1 MRAERR
7 GAWRSIAL
15 LFAVGMVCGGCVTE
29 TVSPPRPVP
38 VQGPTASGQRP
49 RPMPDQPV
57 ATPARD
63 ARTVNAI
70 LRAAITPLG
79 TIPFDGQVLPM
90 ISPDG
95 RLAATQVGQSP
106 SWAALLV
113 EPDAPPSP
121 RTNVEVYDISSQPAR
136 LVREGFDLPAGT
148 MLGRACDESGFL
160 VEHITPMG
168 ERRVGKVPWRGGG
181 IEWFDGVG
189 TGTLIDQGLV
199 ATTEAQA
206 LKTPWGEVREPGSEM
221 WFPVSSGE
229 RGLVYCFAAS
239 QRGLELQAWS
249 RSVRATSEGMR
260 ADGSMSIIAR
270 RRIAPQAERIL
281 AYQAVDPVRG
291 WAESGSEEP
300 PGLLFFNPGTRRMT
314 VFDANTGDLVPLAAE
329 SISGVW
335 TRDAAGWGVLLSTDR
350 GLVYQRLEQSRS
362 AWSASPE
369 ARLLG
374 EPYVARATMDPTRP
388 SILIGPARD
397 ARRVNLIVLQLMPSD
412 LEE

>member
-1 MRAERR
+1 MHTDRRA
-7 GAWRSIAL
+7 AWRGIAIVSAL
-15 LFAVGMVCGGCVTE
+15 VLVCTGCVTE
-29 TVSPPRPVP
+29 TVSPARPAP
-38 VQGPTASGQRP
+38 VQGPTATGRSSS
-49 RPMPDQPV
+49 PMPTQPV

-95 RLAATQVGQSP
+95 RFAATQVGQTP
-106 SWAALLV
+106 SWSAMLV

-121 RTNVEVYDISSQPAR
+121 RTNVEVYDISSQPVR
-136 LVREGFDLPAGT
+136 LVREGFDLPPGT
-148 MLGRACDESGFL
+148 MLGRSCDESGFL

-168 ERRVGKVPWRGGG
+168 ERRVGNVSWRGGDV
-181 IEWFDGVG
+181 EWFEGG
-189 TGTLIDQGLV
+189 TATLVEQGIV
-199 ATTEAQA
+199 ATTAEQA

-239 QRGLELQAWS
+239 HRGLELQAWS
-249 RSVRATSEGMR
+249 RSVRATSEGMS
-260 ADGSMSIIAR
+260 ADSSMSIIAR
-270 RRIAPQAERIL
+270 RRIAPRAERIL

-291 WAESGSEEP
+291 WMGAGSEEP

-335 TRDAAGWGVLLSTDR
+335 TRDAAGWGVLLSTSR
-350 GLVYQRLEQSRS
+350 GLVYQRLEESRS
-362 AWSASPE
+362 AWTASPE

-374 EPYVARATMDPTRP
+374 EPYVPRATMDPTRP

-397 ARRVNLIVLQLMPSD
+397 ARRVNLVALQLMPSD